1 MIENDIH
8 LKKPLL
14 VIEAPRD
21 AIGTSH
27 YTRSNNRGANF
38 YNIGRVTHQIPSSI
52 PSISQQEV
60 SEEDQDLKKIE
71 EL

>member
-1 MIENDIH
+1 
-8 LKKPLL
+8 LC
-14 VIEAPRD
+14 
-21 AIGTSH
+21 
-27 YTRSNNRGANF
+27 
-38 YNIGRVTHQIPSSI
+38 RVKEKDGSDYKINPST